1 MKKYLSIVLTS
12 FFLCFGA
19 EAKNLEQKKL
29 ELKKIYEAGG
39 ITKVEYNKSQDFIK
53 NSEEKTKE
61 EKSKQT
67 FHLSKKVNSKVK
79 SIFQKTKDKKKEEK
93 SKKSF
98 HLSKKG
104 NSQLESIFQKIKDQK
119 KDKKEIT
126 LKKIEELG
134 QIIKFDNTYYTEGM
148 TKVFSKGC
156 NGFKCEGQDA
166 GKFLSKTFSRSK
178 EWGQRNPGQM
188 IKAMAMFEVFYGSKL
203 WNAKKSIERYKE
215 DNYKGLKLLYKEKD
229 EKEIR
234 SLIGINKGR
243 KSMREALTMNL
254 ETPTKEAMKKFWL
267 LGEFLDLGTGV
278 KHKKLDKDLK
288 ERKKLLEAYKNKITK
303 LKKKLKDDLEEE
315 NEKSVE

>member
-12 FFLCFGA
+12 FLLCFGA

-67 FHLSKKVNSKVK
+67 LYLGKKENSKAK
-79 SIFQKTKDKKKEEK
+79 SFFQKTKDKKK
-93 SKKSF
+93 
-98 HLSKKG
+98 
-104 NSQLESIFQKIKDQK
+104 
-119 KDKKEIT
+119 DKEEIT

-156 NGFKCEGQDA
+156 NSFKCEGQDA
-166 GKFLSKTFSRSK
+166 GKFLSKTFSRNK
-178 EWGQRNPGQM
+178 AWGQRNPGQM

-203 WNAKKSIERYKE
+203 WYAKKPIERYKE
-215 DNYKGLKLLYKEKD
+215 DNYKGVKLLFKQKD

>member
-1 MKKYLSIVLTS
+1 MKKYLSIILTS

-61 EKSKQT
+61 EKLKQT
-67 FHLSKKVNSKVK
+67 FNLGKKENSKA
-79 SIFQKTKDKKKEEK
+79 
-93 SKKSF
+93 
-98 HLSKKG
+98 
-104 NSQLESIFQKIKDQK
+104 ESIFQKFKDKK
-119 KDKKEIT
+119 KDKEEVT

-156 NGFKCEGQDA
+156 NGFKCDGQNA
-166 GKFLSKTFSRSK
+166 GKFLSKVFGRSK

-203 WNAKKSIERYKE
+203 WYAKKSIERYKE
-215 DNYKGLKLLYKEKD
+215 DNYKGAKKLFYKEKD

-288 ERKKLLEAYKNKITK
+288 ERKELLEAYKNKITK

>member
-12 FFLCFGA
+12 LFLFFGA

-61 EKSKQT
+61 EKLKQT
-67 FHLSKKVNSKVK
+67 FYLGKKENSKAK
-79 SIFQKTKDKKKEEK
+79 SFFQKTKDKKK
-93 SKKSF
+93 
-98 HLSKKG
+98 
-104 NSQLESIFQKIKDQK
+104 
-119 KDKKEIT
+119 DKEEIT

-166 GKFLSKTFSRSK
+166 GKFLSKVFGRSK

-203 WNAKKSIERYKE
+203 WYAKKPIERYKE
-215 DNYKGLKLLYKEKD
+215 DNYKGVKLLFKQKD

-288 ERKKLLEAYKNKITK
+288 ERKELLETYKNKITK

>member
-1 MKKYLSIVLTS
+1 MLNFSSLIGINDTIITMKKYLSIVLTS
-12 FFLCFGA
+12 FFLFFGA

-61 EKSKQT
+61 EKLKQT
-67 FHLSKKVNSKVK
+67 FYLGKKENSKAK
-79 SIFQKTKDKKKEEK
+79 SFFQKTKDKKK
-93 SKKSF
+93 
-98 HLSKKG
+98 
-104 NSQLESIFQKIKDQK
+104 
-119 KDKKEIT
+119 DKEEIT

-166 GKFLSKTFSRSK
+166 GKFLSKVFGRSK

-203 WNAKKSIERYKE
+203 WYAKKPIERYKE
-215 DNYKGLKLLYKEKD
+215 DNYKGVKLLFKQKD

-288 ERKKLLEAYKNKITK
+288 ERKELLETYKNKITK